1 MSVNANYSGNVVEP
15 VHVVLTNTSTTIV
28 GTAMTDN
35 SMTLA
40 SWAFCNPSGA
50 SVDCGLYLYDFSA
63 TTERLVWQKPVPAK
77 DTAVESN
84 LPLRLWP
91 GDEIRA
97 KGANTVTVTLTMTM
111 NLVNSQ

>member
-1 MSVNANYSGNVVEP
+1 MSVNANYGGNIVEP
-15 VHVVLTNTSTTIV
+15 VHLVLAGATTTLV

-35 SMTLA
+35 SMTLS
-40 SWAFCNPSGA
+40 SWAFCNPTGGA
-50 SVDCGLYLYDFSA
+50 VTCSLYWWDASA
-63 TTERLVWQKPVPAK
+63 SAERLIWQKSVATI
-77 DTAVESN
+77 DTVVESN

-97 KGANTVTVTLTMTM
+97 KGAANVTVTLTMTM